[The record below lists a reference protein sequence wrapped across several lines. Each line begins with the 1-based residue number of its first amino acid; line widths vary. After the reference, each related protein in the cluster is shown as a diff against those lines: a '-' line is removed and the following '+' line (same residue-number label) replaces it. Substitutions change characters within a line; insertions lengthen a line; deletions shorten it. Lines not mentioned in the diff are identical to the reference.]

1 VATAA
6 HPDDDDSVPAQVSD
20 RPLPR
25 LMVAATAGMVV
36 VTLLLTV
43 VAGPLYRLADR
54 AAVDL
59 LDRGPYLTAVLGAD
73 GDR

>member
-6 HPDDDDSVPAQVSD
+6 QPEDGEAGPAQVSE

-25 LMVAATAGMVV
+25 LMVAATAAMVA

-43 VAGPLYRLADR
+43 IAGPLYALADR
-54 AAVDL
+54 AAGDL
-59 LDRGPYLTAVLGAD
+59 LDRGPYVESVLGD
-73 GDR
+73 GSGP